1 MVSSASASLAE
12 FKSQRM
18 GGLLSGTGSLA
29 SAPSMMGTS
38 LSDTASQRLARSQ
51 PKRSSTAFLDT
62 IRASGQRMH
71 QTAIQGFQAKNEA
84 ARKAALAGMGTSGSR
99 ANPKGG
105 SSKYPTTGYRA
116 PSNAD
121 RTSKS
126 GQYGYQSFQGRD
138 GLTVPASDAFT
149 KLENAYKS
157 TFGDGF
163 KVSSGWRSMDQEAR
177 YWNLYQAGKGPIAS
191 KPGTGVH
198 GYGTAVDINGPI
210 NQVASKQHAWM
221 RQNAANYGWYWVGQ
235 RFNEPWHW
243 EYFPDKDPSR
253 GR

>member
-1 MVSSASASLAE
+1 MVNSASASLAE

-18 GGLLSGTGSLA
+18 GGLLSGTSSLA
-29 SAPSMMGTS
+29 SAPSIMGTS

-71 QTAIQGFQAKNEA
+71 QTALQGFQAKQEA
-84 ARKAALAGMGTSGSR
+84 ARKAALAGGGT
-99 ANPKGG
+99 GG
-105 SSKYPTTGYRA
+105 SASSSGKYPSTGYRA
-116 PSNAD
+116 PGNAD

-126 GQYGYQSFQGRD
+126 GAYGYQPFQGRY

-149 KLENAYKS
+149 KLENAYRQN
-157 TFGDGF
+157 FGSGF
-163 KVSSGWRSMDQEAR
+163 QVGTAWRSMDQEAY
-177 YWNLYQAGKGPIAS
+177 YWNLYKSGKGAIAS

-198 GYGTAVDINGPI
+198 GYGTAVDINGPM
-210 NQVASKQHAWM
+210 NQVSSKQHTWM
-221 RQNAANYGWYWVGQ
+221 RQNAANYGWFWVGQ